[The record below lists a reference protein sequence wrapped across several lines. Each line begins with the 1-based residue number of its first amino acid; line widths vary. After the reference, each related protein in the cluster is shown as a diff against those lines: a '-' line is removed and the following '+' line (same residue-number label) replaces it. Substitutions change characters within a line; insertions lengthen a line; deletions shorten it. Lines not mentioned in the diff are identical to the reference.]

1 MENVIQQIKDIA
13 LIALPII
20 GVIALIYL
28 VFLLRQLTITSKK
41 VDYFV
46 EDMTY
51 KSEMLNSTVETVV
64 KVSNYIDAFEAITKK
79 NAKAAIRFAARNRDV
94 AYKLVDRVRDFANK
108 ND

>member
-1 MENVIQQIKDIA
+1 MENIVIRIKDIA
-13 LIALPII
+13 LVALPII
-20 GVIALIYL
+20 GVIALLYL

-64 KVSNYIDAFEAITKK
+64 KVSNYIDAFEAIAKK
-79 NAKAAIRFAARNRDV
+79 NTKAAIRFAARNRDV
-94 AYKLVDRVRDFANK
+94 AYRLADRVRDFASK
-108 ND
+108 EE